1 MKKIKAI
8 KIDTVSKS
16 IYEIEITP
24 ELQSYYKEMN
34 CDLIE
39 VGCRVY
45 PTAYN
50 TDEII
55 QQSILADVLYVDE
68 EGSWKENKS
77 FIFCTGYGQHI
88 RTFLGTAIVIGTDEE
103 GNSISHKQDI
113 EKFKKFITF
122 FE

>member
-8 KIDTVSKS
+8 KIDAVSKR

-24 ELQSYYKEMN
+24 ELQSYYTEMN

-39 VGCRVY
+39 IGCRVY
-45 PTAYN
+45 PTMYN
-50 TDEII
+50 TDEIV

-68 EGSWKENKS
+68 EGSFKSNNS
-77 FIFCTGYGQHI
+77 FIFCTGYGQQI
-88 RTFLGTAIVIGTDEE
+88 RTFLGTALVVGTDEE
-103 GNSISHKQDI
+103 GNTVSHKQDV
-113 EKFKKFITF
+113 EKFKKYINF

>member
-1 MKKIKAI
+1 MIKAI
-8 KIDTVSKS
+8 KIDTVSNS

-50 TDEII
+50 TNEII

-88 RTFLGTAIVIGTDEE
+88 RTFLGTAIVVGTDEE
-103 GNSISHKQDI
+103 GNTISHKQDL

>member
-8 KIDTVSKS
+8 KIDTVLKS

-39 VGCRVY
+39 VGCRVF
-45 PTAYN
+45 PTAFN

-68 EGSWKENKS
+68 EGSYKQNNS
-77 FIFCTGYGQHI
+77 FIFCTGYG
-88 RTFLGTAIVIGTDEE
+88 L
-103 GNSISHKQDI
+103 NSIYNVVFCCKILFHYYTI
-113 EKFKKFITF
+113 LLYTL
-122 FE
+122 